1 MFVCKG
7 ESMYGEGGCAQT
19 CTGVLVS
26 LGILPGKFYYRKE
39 SKKARHDSAQCVYK
53 EAQGWPLLLLSSGC
67 SPCRFWETKSLIGSE
82 LAR

>member
-1 MFVCKG
+1 
-7 ESMYGEGGCAQT
+7 MYGEGGCAQT

-67 SPCRFWETKSLIGSE
+67 SPCRFLETKSLIGSE